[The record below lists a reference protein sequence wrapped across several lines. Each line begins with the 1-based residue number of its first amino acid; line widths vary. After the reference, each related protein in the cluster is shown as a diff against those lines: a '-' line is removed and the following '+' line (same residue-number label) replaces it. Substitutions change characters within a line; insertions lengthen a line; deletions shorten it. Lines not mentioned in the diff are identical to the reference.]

1 MVKNPP
7 ANEGDAG
14 DMGSITGIGRF
25 PGEGNGH
32 SLQYSCLKKSLGQ
45 RSLAGYSPWG
55 HKESDTT
62 EQLSTTSTYII
73 GKDTTKMICPSQCI
87 VPGG

>member
-55 HKESDTT
+55 HIQSDTT
-62 EQLSTTSTYII
+62 EHTCTYY
-73 GKDTTKMICPSQCI
+73 MINLCCLCI
-87 VPGG
+87 LCVVCIC